1 MFLPSLLGRPL
12 RVPGEDGDR
21 DDGDAKEDL
30 GFTCTPGETGLTQRL
45 PLARRYECEP
55 GKVLPLDLLPLP
67 YVLPGE
73 NGREGKGGGGGYACW
88 TRA

>member
-12 RVPGEDGDR
+12 GVPGEVDGKNG
-21 DDGDAKEDL
+21 DGGDEDL
-30 GFTCTPGETGLTQRL
+30 SFTCTPGELGLTQRL
-45 PLARRYECEP
+45 PLTRRYECEP

-73 NGREGKGGGGGYACW
+73 EDQGTGE
-88 TRA
+88 